1 MIRVTKEGLSQDK
14 GNSLGEGEEGLDQ
27 SDFLGETGFT
37 HWFTLISLSAS
48 RTHT

>member
-14 GNSLGEGEEGLDQ
+14 DNSLGQGEQGLDQ

-37 HWFTLISLSAS
+37 H
-48 RTHT
+48 